1 MSQHVL
7 HVADYGNRAPG
18 SFVPAIVALSK
29 ELRAAGDRCSLL
41 VRAVE
46 GAVWHSDAAAA
57 LDSFATASTPR
68 EVFEGV
74 WRAGAD
80 VVHVH
85 FAGWAL
91 PATAAAYARGGR
103 VIWHLHSSMES
114 GAGPLRL
121 AARAGKY
128 ALFGAGVHRF
138 VAVSDTLRRATIAMG
153 VAPART
159 TVLRNAVDTQ
169 RFRPPSPAERA
180 NARAA
185 LGIAPD
191 ERVVLFFGRDV
202 AIKGADLLWN
212 ALDNAPP
219 LTVLAVGLPPSAAAE
234 FRKRVRT
241 IELPFVADTAPL
253 YWAADLL
260 ALPSRREA
268 APYTLLE
275 ALCAGLP
282 AVASEIAPLAEI
294 ARETSGV
301 RLVRSD
307 PATLARA
314 LREPFAYAPAQVE
327 TARVRFGL
335 ERWVGEMRSLYA
347 A

>member
-1 MSQHVL
+1 M
-7 HVADYGNRAPG
+7 
-18 SFVPAIVALSK
+18 
-29 ELRAAGDRCSLL
+29 
-41 VRAVE
+41 
-46 GAVWHSDAAAA
+46 WHADAAAA
-57 LDSFATASTPR
+57 LDSFATASSPR

-74 WRAGAD
+74 WRANAD

-85 FAGWAL
+85 FAGWSL

-159 TVLRNAVDTQ
+159 TVLRNAVDTH

-180 NARAA
+180 NAREA
-185 LGIAPD
+185 LGIAPG

-212 ALDNAPP
+212 ALDGAP
-219 LTVLAVGLPPSAAAE
+219 AAHRSRGRPSAQRRRRVSQPRAHDRVALRRGYRAALLGRRSARAAE
-234 FRKRVRT
+234 PPRSRAVH
-241 IELPFVADTAPL
+241 APRGAL
-253 YWAADLL
+253 RGFAGDRERYRAAGRDRARGLRR
-260 ALPSRREA
+260 APRSAATRQTSR
-268 APYTLLE
+268 
-275 ALCAGLP
+275 
-282 AVASEIAPLAEI
+282 
-294 ARETSGV
+294 
-301 RLVRSD
+301 
-307 PATLARA
+307 RA

-327 TARVRFGL
+327 NARVRFGL